1 MSTSECIKQ
10 LMQHKIVIAVGCTEP
25 VAVALAVA
33 KAKEVL
39 GDKVENI
46 DLFLSKNIIKN
57 AMGVGIPGTG
67 MIGLPIAVA
76 LGVVCGESEKG
87 LQVLENAKDNV
98 DSAQTWLDTHTI
110 NIQPAD
116 VTDKFFIQCI
126 AKSKT
131 SCAEVIIKQ
140 QHTNFVYVAK
150 DKKVLFEKKCS
161 EECQTSSDDEILNTL
176 NEKIIWDY
184 ATTEPLDELEWIEDT
199 VTLNDRCSQA
209 SLEGEYGLQI
219 GKKLFNSW
227 DKSIRNEIIARTCAA
242 SDARMDGITL
252 PIYSNSGSGNQ
263 GITCTLPVYYYGKK
277 RNADREQIIRALT
290 LSHLTS
296 IYIKGK
302 IGCLSALCGVV
313 NASMGA
319 ATGIVYLA
327 GGSFEQACS
336 AIKNM
341 TNTITGMV
349 CDGAKP
355 SCALKI
361 SAGLNS
367 AFDSVLLAINSIV
380 VSPTDGIAEPSIDK
394 TVEDIGKIGRYG
406 MDAMDDMVLNI
417 MTHKNCKDS

>member
-1 MSTSECIKQ
+1 MNTSECIKQ

-39 GDKVENI
+39 DDEVEEI

-76 LGVVCGESEKG
+76 LGVVCGESQKG
-87 LQVLENAKDNV
+87 LQVLENAKDYV
-98 DSAQTWLDTHTI
+98 QEAQKWLDTHRLD
-110 NIQPAD
+110 IQPAD
-116 VTDKFFIQCI
+116 VTDKFFINCI
-126 AKSKT
+126 AKGKEASSK
-131 SCAEVIIKQ
+131 VIIKQ

-150 DKKVLFEKKCS
+150 DDKVLFEKSCT
-161 EECQTSSDDEILNTL
+161 EECQTCSDDDILNAL
-176 NEKIIWDY
+176 NEKMIWDY
-184 ATTEPLDELEWIEDT
+184 ATMEPIENLAWIEDT
-199 VTLNDRCSQA
+199 VTLNDKCSQY

-219 GKKLFNSW
+219 GKKLFNCW

-263 GITCTLPVYYYGKK
+263 GITCTLPVYHYGKK

-319 ATGIVYLA
+319 ATGIIYLS
-327 GGSFEQACS
+327 GGTFEQACF

-361 SAGLNS
+361 SAALNS
-367 AFDSVLLAINSIV
+367 AFDSVLLATNSIV
-380 VSPTDGIAEPSIDK
+380 VSPTDGIAETNIDK
-394 TVEDIGKIGRYG
+394 TIEDIGKIGRYG
-406 MDAMDDMVLNI
+406 MDTMDDMVLNI
-417 MTHKNCKDS
+417 MTHKNCKDL